1 MGMKHD
7 TGFVVIHVV
16 KNIGEK
22 YLSPCERPE
31 KMYAE
36 YPDRLDTVCRIAYS
50 GKTCHLPG

>member
-1 MGMKHD
+1 MMGMKHD

-50 GKTCHLPG
+50 ISSGL